1 MSNSAPPTSASPP
14 DVLSRTALHALHLEL
29 GAKMVPFAG
38 YDMPVQYPDG
48 ILKEHLHC
56 RTHAALFDVSHMGQ
70 ASITGSGAIAAL
82 EALVP
87 GDLVAL
93 APGRMR
99 YTMLTSAA
107 GGIIDDLMVTAGE
120 GRLQVV
126 LNAGC
131 KVGDMAHL
139 GAGLGN
145 DVHAELHDDLA
156 LLALQGPEAAA
167 VIARLAPGAEKLGF
181 MSAAEM
187 AVAGIECSVSR
198 SGYTGEDGYELS
210 VPNAR
215 AEDLARAF
223 LAEAEVKPAGL
234 GARDTLRLEAG
245 LCLYGHDIDLA
256 TTPIEAGL
264 TWTISKRRREAGG
277 FPGAPR
283 ILKEIA
289 EGPMRKRVGIRPD
302 GRAPAREGTR
312 VMDASGAEIGTV
324 TSGGFSPNLSVPI
337 AMGYV
342 AAQCAAS
349 DTPVSLDVRGR
360 ALPARIVPLPFVP
373 HHYHK
378 TT

>member
-1 MSNSAPPTSASPP
+1 VPNSAPPASAPP
-14 DVLSRTALHALHLEL
+14 PHVLSRTSLHVLHLEL

-38 YDMPVQYPDG
+38 YDMPVQYPAG

-56 RTHAALFDVSHMGQ
+56 RAHAALFDVSHMGQ
-70 ASITGSGAIAAL
+70 ASITGASAVAAL

-87 GDLVAL
+87 GDLAGL

-99 YTMLTSAA
+99 YTMLTDDA

-120 GRLQVV
+120 DRLSVV

-139 GAGLGN
+139 GAGLG
-145 DVHAELHDDLA
+145 HGACAELHDDLA
-156 LLALQGPEAAA
+156 LLALQGPEA
-167 VIARLAPGAEKLGF
+167 VVVMARLAPGAENLGF
-181 MSAAEM
+181 MRATTM
-187 AVAGIECSVSR
+187 AVAGIECAVSR
-198 SGYTGEDGYELS
+198 SGYTGEDGYEIS

-223 LAEAEVKPAGL
+223 LAEAEVEPAGL

-245 LCLYGHDIDLA
+245 LCLYGHDIDLT
-256 TTPIEAGL
+256 TTPVEAGL
-264 TWTISKRRREAGG
+264 TWTIAKRRREAGG

-289 EGPMRKRVGIRPD
+289 EGPARKRVGIRPD
-302 GRAPAREGTR
+302 GRAPAREG
-312 VMDASGAEIGTV
+312 VSIMDASGAGIGTV

-342 AAQCAAS
+342 AAQCAAP
-349 DTPVSLDVRGR
+349 DTPVFLDVRGR

>member
-1 MSNSAPPTSASPP
+1 VSNSAPPTSASPP